1 MKNFTTTF
9 ITKVENDLDSLGTKV
24 TAQYSIVEFASDAVI
39 TSELTTPDDAKA
51 AVEGIAYSGGFTNLE
66 QAILKCNATLKESK
80 ADLKAMVLVTD
91 GRPTVN
97 GDPPTGFPSA
107 EPGGPNSAAAVVAA
121 TAAKDA
127 GIDIATVYVLGGSTG
142 LDGAEFLKDHIA
154 SDPLLA
160 FEDLSFPDAK
170 DLADKILDG
179 IDPCTSDP

>member
-1 MKNFTTTF
+1 MTAGSARLQARRYVACRRIAATHR
-9 ITKVENDLDSLGTKV
+9 ILSEILDQMRPTSSHEPARRLHVRALGAVPPVPQETV
-24 TAQYSIVEFASDAVI
+24 DPRDAQRRGEPRDAAEVHPGVREVLAI
-39 TSELTTPDDAKA
+39 SAARPGAAAEAAADDAKA
-51 AVEGIAYSGGFTNLE
+51 
-66 QAILKCNATLKESK
+66 
-80 ADLKAMVLVTD
+80 
-91 GRPTVN
+91 
-97 GDPPTGFPSA
+97 
-107 EPGGPNSAAAVVAA
+107 
-121 TAAKDA
+121 A